1 MAAQD
6 SIRKALLPAGG
17 MAAAIIAPKVVR
29 VVWVAVTGHE
39 PPEDPAD
46 PQVAMR
52 QALAVVVTTAVVTGV
67 VRVVVSRSTRQVT
80 SKLPFRRSALGAGAA

>member
-6 SIRKALLPAGG
+6 SARKILLPAGG
-17 MAAAIIAPKVVR
+17 MAAAIVAPKVAR
-29 VVWVAVTGHE
+29 VVWVAVTGKE

-52 QALAVVVTTAVVTGV
+52 QAVALAVTTAVVAGV
-67 VRVVVSRSTRQVT
+67 VRLVIARGTRRVT
-80 SKLPFRRSALGAGAA
+80 TKLSPRRSAPGAGTA